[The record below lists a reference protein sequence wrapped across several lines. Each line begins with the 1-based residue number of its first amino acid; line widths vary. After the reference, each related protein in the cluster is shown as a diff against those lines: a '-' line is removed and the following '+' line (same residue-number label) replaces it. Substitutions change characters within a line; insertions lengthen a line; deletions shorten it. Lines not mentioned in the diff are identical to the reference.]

1 MMNRTEE
8 RDMKPQHDDVFV
20 IGDLETLKVVA
31 DPLRLQILE
40 GLRGSPR
47 TVKDLAADLGLSATR
62 LYYHVNLLEQHGL
75 ISVTD
80 TRLVSGIIEKHYQTT
95 ADRLTVD
102 RALLGPDRPL
112 QDEGIEV
119 LLSVILDEAR
129 GEIRRSIREGWIDVG
144 DDPMRAEDLVLG
156 RHWLR
161 LTPDQVRDYL
171 DRFKQLQIEFDE
183 IAAGNGGDAQVYE
196 LLLGFYPVE
205 RRSNRA
211 GPAAQGTHGL
221 LASDGES
228 EEK

>member
-1 MMNRTEE
+1 
-8 RDMKPQHDDVFV
+8 MKHVENPTIQRQLDDVFV

-40 GLRGSPR
+40 GLRGTPR
-47 TVKDLAADLGLSATR
+47 TVKDLASELGLSATR

-75 ISVTD
+75 IGVTA
-80 TRLVSGIIEKHYQTT
+80 TRLVSGIIEKQYQTT

-112 QDEGIEV
+112 QDEGLEV

-129 GEIRRSIREGWIDVG
+129 GEIRRSIREGRIDVG
-144 DDPMRAEDLVLG
+144 EDAMQAEDLVLG
-156 RHWLR
+156 RRWLR
-161 LTPDQVRDYL
+161 LTPDQVHDYL

-183 IAAGNGGDAQVYE
+183 IAAGNGDDAQVYE